1 MSTTQKLNTFLS
13 RPLRDCALRE
23 VPGVGEVA
31 HDKIV
36 AASEIDTA
44 EKLIG
49 QFLLLGRERSQLWLR
64 DACGVRSQEAQ
75 RITDALQSKT
85 ERLVCV

>member
-31 HDKIV
+31 HAKIV

>member
-1 MSTTQKLNTFLS
+1 M
-13 RPLRDCALRE
+13 
-23 VPGVGEVA
+23 GEVA
-31 HDKIV
+31 HAKIV